1 LNSILADGSPGK
13 RSSDGERYPA
23 LSDRHGWVSYVFIA
37 AGFLALVP
45 ILSTHRVTDFMIFC
59 IFALSFDVLY
69 GFMGRLSFGHILYL
83 GTGAYAA
90 GLFIRYVDK
99 NPVAAI
105 LLGVAAAVAT
115 GMIIGPIVVRTTG
128 ACFALINLAFN
139 QVGFFLVLSPLR
151 EFTNGEDGLGIHAAQ
166 IGFFNT
172 SSPSVMFWFVF
183 ACLLAV
189 FYLLR
194 QLTRSPYGLM
204 VRCINENESR
214 VRFLGY
220 NTFFY
225 KWVTFVIASGVAGL
239 AGTLTTLNY
248 KYVNPNVMDV
258 HSNVGVIFACLIGGA
273 GNLYGALL
281 GGVIYMIISNTLP
294 RYIQSW
300 EMFLGVSLLLIVFR
314 FRQGVWGSLCD
325 LRSYYQRKR
334 EQGKS

>member
-1 LNSILADGSPGK
+1 MNSLLVDGSPGK
-13 RSSDGERYPA
+13 RSNDSDSYPF
-23 LSDRHGWVSYVFIA
+23 LSNSRCWASYVFIA

-59 IFALSFDVLY
+59 IFALSFDLLY

-83 GTGAYAA
+83 GTGAYAT

-99 NPVAAI
+99 NPIIAI
-105 LLGVAAAVAT
+105 LLGVMASVAM

-151 EFTNGEDGLGIHAAQ
+151 DFTNGEDGLGIHADK
-166 IGFFNT
+166 IGIFDT
-172 SSPSVMFWFVF
+172 SNQSMMFWFVF
-183 ACLLAV
+183 LCLMAV
-189 FYLLR
+189 FYFLR

-204 VRCINENESR
+204 VRSINENESR

-220 NTFFY
+220 NTYFY
-225 KWVTFVIASGVAGL
+225 KWITFVIASGVAGL

-248 KYVNPNVMDV
+248 KYVNPNVLDV

-281 GGVIYMIISNTLP
+281 GGVIYMIISNALP

-300 EMFLGVSLLLIVFR
+300 EIFLGISLLLIVFK
-314 FRQGVWGSLCD
+314 FRHGVWGYFGNLWD
-325 LRSYYQRKR
+325 YYQHKKR
-334 EQGKS
+334 QE

>member
-1 LNSILADGSPGK
+1 
-13 RSSDGERYPA
+13 
-23 LSDRHGWVSYVFIA
+23 
-37 AGFLALVP
+37 
-45 ILSTHRVTDFMIFC
+45 
-59 IFALSFDVLY
+59 
-69 GFMGRLSFGHILYL
+69 
-83 GTGAYAA
+83 
-90 GLFIRYVDK
+90 
-99 NPVAAI
+99 
-105 LLGVAAAVAT
+105 
-115 GMIIGPIVVRTTG
+115 
-128 ACFALINLAFN
+128 
-139 QVGFFLVLSPLR
+139 
-151 EFTNGEDGLGIHAAQ
+151 
-166 IGFFNT
+166 
-172 SSPSVMFWFVF
+172 
-183 ACLLAV
+183 
-189 FYLLR
+189 
-194 QLTRSPYGLM
+194 M

-314 FRQGVWGSLCD
+314 FRQGVWGSLAISGVTISANVSREN
-325 LRSYYQRKR
+325 RSVRK
-334 EQGKS
+334 

>member
-1 LNSILADGSPGK
+1 VRSEGRGWAD
-13 RSSDGERYPA
+13 YA
-23 LSDRHGWVSYVFIA
+23 FIA
-37 AGFLALVP
+37 LGFLALVP
-45 ILSTHRVTDFMIFC
+45 FLSAHQVTDFMIFC
-59 IFALSFDVLY
+59 IFALSFDLLY
-69 GFMGRLSFGHILYL
+69 GYMGRLSFGHILYL

-99 NPVAAI
+99 NPMVAI
-105 LLGVAAAVAT
+105 LLGVAAAVAM
-115 GMIIGPIVVRTTG
+115 GMVIGPIVVRTTG

-139 QVGFFLVLSPLR
+139 QVGYFLVLSPLR
-151 EFTNGEDGLGIHAAQ
+151 EITNGEDGLGVHAAP
-166 IGFFNT
+166 IGGFST
-172 SSPSVMFWFVF
+172 ASPVVMFWLVF
-183 ACLLAV
+183 CCLLAV
-189 FYLLR
+189 FGLLR
-194 QLTRSPYGLM
+194 HLTRSPYGLM

-220 NTFFY
+220 NTYVY
-225 KWVTFVIASGVAGL
+225 KWVTFVVASGVAGL

-248 KYVNPNVMDV
+248 KYVNPNVLDV

-314 FRQGVWGSLCD
+314 FRQGVWGYLGN
-325 LRSYYQRKR
+325 LRQHFRRKR
-334 EQGKS
+334 ESVPPRREDGVAT